1 MRVDKSFNTELAE
14 VTEVTEKGGENIR
27 ENLELARPA
36 SEN

>member
-1 MRVDKSFNTELAE
+1 MREEKSFNTELAE
-14 VTEVTEKGGENIR
+14 VTEVTGKSGGNKK